1 MTTYIENTGFTKT
14 FVHDNHHKDINNS
27 TEWNANYDG
36 KRAKIKINM
45 NTNGKKDKIRMK
57 LSNKDLEQILSV
69 PAINGPLEVRL
80 QEDFLHNDYNNNNG
94 IIDSRNQYV
103 FLDNNELD
111 IINALEKKE
120 DQEHNN
126 IGCYHPHSERKPE
139 PVLFRMTIPYKKA
152 LLKSPFPAPCG
163 CKSNICSHKLH
174 LKNFKTNS
182 STPIY
187 YTTTE
192 KPRLSRREKHIRLK
206 TPSPKTMR
214 IQYITS
220 SSDNGNNKTRKTRKT
235 RKKHKNSHNKSNKKN
250 KLTDFFKLY

>member
-14 FVHDNHHKDINNS
+14 FVHDNHHKDVNNL

-69 PAINGPLEVRL
+69 PAINSPLEVRL
-80 QEDFLHNDYNNNNG
+80 QEDFLNNNNNNNG
-94 IIDSRNQYV
+94 IIDGNKYV
-103 FLDNNELD
+103 FLDDKELD

-120 DQEHNN
+120 DQENHN

-139 PVLFRMTIPYKKA
+139 PALFRMTIPYKKA
-152 LLKSPFPAPCG
+152 FLKSPFPAPCG

-174 LKNFKTNS
+174 LKNFKTNG

-187 YTTTE
+187 YTTTA
-192 KPRLSRREKHIRLK
+192 KPTLSKREKHIRLI

-214 IQYITS
+214 IEYISS
-220 SSDNGNNKTRKTRKT
+220 SSDNGNNKTRKK
-235 RKKHKNSHNKSNKKN
+235 RKKHKNSHNKSTKKN

>member
-1 MTTYIENTGFTKT
+1 MATYIENTGFTKT
-14 FVHDNHHKDINNS
+14 FVRDNHHKDVNNL

-69 PAINGPLEVRL
+69 PAINSPLEVRL
-80 QEDFLHNDYNNNNG
+80 QEDFLNNNNNNNG

-103 FLDNNELD
+103 FLDDKELD

-120 DQEHNN
+120 DQENHN

-139 PVLFRMTIPYKKA
+139 PALFRMTIPYKKA
-152 LLKSPFPAPCG
+152 FLRSPFPAPCS
-163 CKSNICSHKLH
+163 CKSNICEHQ
-174 LKNFKTNS
+174 
-182 STPIY
+182 IQR
-187 YTTTE
+187 
-192 KPRLSRREKHIRLK
+192 PRLSKREKHIRLK

-214 IQYITS
+214 IEYISS
-220 SSDNGNNKTRKTRKT
+220 SSDNGNNKTRKK
-235 RKKHKNSHNKSNKKN
+235 RKKHKNSHNKSSKNN